1 MKLITLALMLL
12 TFAANAQQ
20 DSVYIVK
27 QKDDMKG
34 ITYYTPNR
42 AMGVINIET
51 KQSIKIQPYLNN
63 DGSIKTLYVKTK
75 YIGTCNENDELI
87 LLLENEYRVISKSWK
102 SFNCEGESYFNI
114 TEKDMQML
122 KEYPVN
128 KIRFTNGRS
137 NESYTDIMPD
147 KNKRYFIQLLKSI
160 ESH

>member
-1 MKLITLALMLL
+1 MKLTTLALMLL

-34 ITYYTPNR
+34 IAYYTPNR
-42 AMGVINIET
+42 AMGIINIET

-63 DGSIKTLYVKTK
+63 DGSIKTLYVKTSN
-75 YIGTCNENDELI
+75 IGTCNEKNELI

-102 SFNCEGESYFNI
+102 SFNCDGESYFNI
-114 TEKDMQML
+114 TEKDLQML
-122 KEYPVN
+122 RISPVY

-137 NESYTDIMPD
+137 YESYTDNIPD

>member
-1 MKLITLALMLL
+1 MLL